1 MFLYI
6 LVFCNKITKN
16 NHSTD
21 YIWLTFVI
29 LLQLRLNL
37 YGANMGH
44 LNKQIAAVT
53 ERIIK
58 RSATLRSDYLRQ
70 LEEDFNNRPE
80 RGKLSCGNLAH
91 GFAACGEEDKNSLRM
106 MQAGNIGIVTAY
118 NDMLSAHQ
126 PYATY
131 PDQIKRAMREM
142 GCTAQVAGGVPAMCD
157 GVTQGQD
164 GMELSLLSRDVIA
177 QCTAIGLSHQMFD
190 GVLALGICDK
200 IVPGLLMGALSFG
213 YLPALFVP
221 AGPMESGLPNKE
233 KQRIRQLYAQGEIG
247 REELLQAESD
257 SYHSH
262 GTCTFYGTANSN
274 QMVLEALGL
283 QLPGSSFV
291 NPDNPLRERL
301 TKEACYQ
308 VARITA
314 LGNDYRPIGKVVD
327 EKAIVNG
334 TIALLAS
341 GGSTNHSM
349 HLVAIARAAGI
360 ILNWDDISDLSAA
373 VPLLAKVYPNGH
385 ADVNHFHAAGGTS
398 CMFRQLLD
406 AGYMHPDAMTAW
418 GENFADF
425 TKEPTLTNDGNLE
438 WNESPQTPLD
448 SEVLTTVDQPFSEE
462 GGLRLM
468 QGNLGRGV
476 IKVSAVAKENHIVKA
491 PAVVIESQDDLEP
504 LFKSGK
510 LDKDCIV
517 VVRFQGPKALGMPEL
532 HKLTPF
538 LGTLQDKGFSVA
550 LVTDGRMSGAS
561 GKVPAAIHLVPEA
574 IDGGLLA
581 KLQDGDMISLN
592 AETGELAFVGDM
604 DELESRSPAPQPSA
618 GQRGCGREIFAV
630 NRNNISDAE
639 QGASFLY
646 PES

>member
-1 MFLYI
+1 M
-6 LVFCNKITKN
+6 
-16 NHSTD
+16 
-21 YIWLTFVI
+21 
-29 LLQLRLNL
+29 R
-37 YGANMGH
+37 H
-44 LNKQIAAVT
+44 LNHKIAAVT
-53 ERIIK
+53 DRIIK

-91 GFAACGEEDKNSLRM
+91 GFAACGEDDKNSLRM
-106 MQAGNIGIVTAY
+106 MQAANIGIVTAY

-131 PDQIKRAMREM
+131 PDQIKQAMREM

-164 GMELSLLSRDVIA
+164 GMELSLLSRDIIA

-213 YLPALFVP
+213 YLPTIFVP

-233 KQRIRQLYAQGEIG
+233 KQRIRQLYAQGQIG

-291 NPDNPLRERL
+291 NPDNPLRDRL
-301 TKEACYQ
+301 TKEVCYQ

-314 LGNDYRPIGKVVD
+314 LGNDYRPIGKVID
-327 EKAIVNG
+327 EKAVVNG
-334 TIALLAS
+334 TVALLAS

-406 AGYMHPDAMTAW
+406 AGYMHEDAMTAW
-418 GENFADF
+418 GENFSDF
-425 TKEPTLTNDGNLE
+425 TKEPTLMNDGSLA
-438 WNESPQTPLD
+438 WNQSPQTPLD
-448 SEVLTTVDQPFSEE
+448 TEVLTTVDKPFSAE

-476 IKVSAVAKENHIVKA
+476 IKVSAVAKENQIVEA
-491 PAVVIESQDDLEP
+491 PAVVIESQDHLEP
-504 LFKSGK
+504 LFKAGK

-538 LGTLQDKGFSVA
+538 LGTLQDRGFSVA

-574 IDGGLLA
+574 MDGGLLA
-581 KLQDGDMISLN
+581 KLQDGDMIRLN
-592 AETGELAFVGDM
+592 AETGELAFLGDEN
-604 DELESRSPAPQPSA
+604 ELEHRVSSPQPAA
-618 GQRGCGREIFAV
+618 GQIGCGREIFAV
-630 NRNNISDAE
+630 NRNTISDAE
-639 QGASFLY
+639 KGASFLY
-646 PES
+646 PET

>member
-1 MFLYI
+1 
-6 LVFCNKITKN
+6 
-16 NHSTD
+16 
-21 YIWLTFVI
+21 
-29 LLQLRLNL
+29 
-37 YGANMGH
+37 MGQI
-44 LNKQIAAVT
+44 NSQIATVT

-58 RSATLRSDYLRQ
+58 RSASLRSDYLRR
-70 LEEDFNNRPE
+70 LEEDINNRPE

-91 GFAACGEEDKNSLRM
+91 GFAACGEQDKNSLRM
-106 MQAGNIGIVTAY
+106 VQSGNIGIVTAY

-131 PDQIKRAMREM
+131 PDKLKQAMREI

-164 GMELSLLSRDVIA
+164 GMELSLLSRDIIA
-177 QCTAIGLSHQMFD
+177 QCTAVSLSHQMFD

-213 YLPALFVP
+213 YLPTVFVP

-233 KQRIRQLYAQGEIG
+233 KQRIRQLYAQGKIG

-274 QMVLEALGL
+274 QVVLEALGL
-283 QLPGSSFV
+283 QMPGSSFV

-301 TKEACYQ
+301 TTEAAYQ

-314 LGNDYRPIGKVVD
+314 LGGDYRPIGKVVD
-327 EKAIVNG
+327 ERAIVNA
-334 TIALLAS
+334 TVALLAS

-360 ILNWDDISDLSAA
+360 LLNWDDIADLSAA
-373 VPLLAKVYPNGH
+373 VPLLAKVYPNGQ

-398 CMFRQLLD
+398 CMFRQLMD
-406 AGYMHPDAMTAW
+406 AGFMHADARTVW
-418 GENFADF
+418 GENFSDF
-425 TKEPTLTNDGNLE
+425 TQEPSLAEDGDLV
-438 WNESPQTPLD
+438 WKQSPTAPLD
-448 SEVLTTVDQPFSEE
+448 TEVLSTVDKPFSSE
-462 GGLRLM
+462 GGLRLL

-476 IKVSAVAKENHIVKA
+476 IKVSAVAVENQIVEA
-491 PAVVIESQDDLEP
+491 PAVVLDSQKKLEP
-504 LFKSGK
+504 LFKSGA
-510 LDKDCIV
+510 LDRDCIV
-517 VVRFQGPKALGMPEL
+517 VVRYQGPRALGMPEL

-538 LGTLQDKGFSVA
+538 LGTLQDRGFSVA

-561 GKVPAAIHLVPEA
+561 GKVPAAIHLIPEA
-574 IDGGLLA
+574 AEGGLLA
-581 KLQDGDMISLN
+581 KVQDGDLIRLN
-592 AETGELAFVGDM
+592 AMTGELSFLGDLA
-604 DELESRSPAPQPSA
+604 ELEARQAAPQPTA
-618 GQRGCGREIFAV
+618 GQQGCGRELFAV
-630 NRNNISDAE
+630 NRKNISNAE
-639 QGASFLY
+639 QGASFLF
-646 PES
+646 PKD